1 MKEEIQSELEIL
13 DLEELEVEYQPF
25 LFITRSMETFEG
37 EY

>member
-1 MKEEIQSELEIL
+1 MEEIKVELELI
-13 DLEELEVEYQPF
+13 ETETIKIEFNVQ